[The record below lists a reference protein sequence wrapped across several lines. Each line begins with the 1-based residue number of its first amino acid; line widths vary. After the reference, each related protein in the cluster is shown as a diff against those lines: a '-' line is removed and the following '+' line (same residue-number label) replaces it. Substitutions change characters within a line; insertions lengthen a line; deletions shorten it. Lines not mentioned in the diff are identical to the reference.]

1 MIAVTFNIRLLQPL
15 LVTQPGSDDETGAR
29 SSDYIP
35 GSVLR
40 SALAAHY
47 IKTRRVA
54 DPAADPKCRRLFFD
68 ETTRFLSALPAPTEG
83 RLIWPTPLSWY
94 IKKSEQAEFS
104 AGNCSSV
111 SVHDAAVDPDIF
123 NDSSDDLRPFAR
135 DGRFCQLDAPDS
147 DTSDTAHPVTA
158 HLVDV
163 AREVTIHIQRENR
176 RLLHT
181 KTDTQV
187 YTYHTLSAGQQF
199 AGAIVV
205 PDQAQATAD
214 QLAGLLSDFE
224 ISIGGSRSAGYGRV
238 RFHNVACQSWSGYV
252 WPAEDEETI
261 ITLLSD
267 TIVRDPLTGQ
277 CCQNLTPLFGPPL
290 RAYADMRLVGGF
302 NRKWALPTPQAYAIR
317 AGSVFVYPRAA
328 IPPDVL
334 EHAACEGIGERRC
347 DGFGHIAVN
356 WQRHSKVTVKRPA
369 KSGVSG
375 LQLISTLE
383 DPEAV
388 RVAQMIVNHALRQYL
403 DQQVVQAVIKH
414 ASSVRG
420 GATRSALSRVR
431 LEARQAGFAK
441 SDLTGL
447 RQLLNDMKTGDKL
460 KPAAKSLNE
469 IQIGDKGLYE
479 YLCKLVKG
487 PVNGNTLIE
496 LLGSRPKEADFAIAG
511 VKPASL
517 DSLAAEYVA
526 RFIEGLMNQLIKREK
541 RRQEEG
547 S

>member
-29 SSDYIP
+29 SSDHIP

-40 SALAAHY
+40 NALAAHY

-54 DPAADPKCRRLFFD
+54 DPAVDPECRRLFFD

-83 RLIWPTPLSWY
+83 QLTWPTPLSWY

-147 DTSDTAHPVTA
+147 DTA

-163 AREVTIHIQRENR
+163 AREVAIHIQRENR
-176 RLLHT
+176 RLLYT

-205 PDQAQATAD
+205 PDQTTAD

-238 RFHNVACQSWSGYV
+238 RFHNVACQPWSGYA
-252 WPAEDEETI
+252 WPAEEEETI

-334 EHAACEGIGERRC
+334 ERAAREGIGERRC

-356 WQRHSKVTVKRPA
+356 WQRHSKVTVERPA
-369 KSGVSG
+369 KSSVSS
-375 LQLISTLE
+375 LQFISTLE

-388 RVAQMIVNHALRQYL
+388 QVAQMIVNYALRQHL
-403 DQQVVQAVIKH
+403 DQQVVQAVIKY

-431 LEARQAGFAK
+431 LEARQAGFGK
-441 SDLTGL
+441 SDLAGL
-447 RQLLNDMKTGDKL
+447 RRLLNDMKTGDKL

-469 IQIGDKGLYE
+469 IRIGDERLYD
-479 YLCKLVKG
+479 YLCELVKE
-487 PVNGNTLIE
+487 PVNGDTLIK